1 MKQKTKTCER
11 RRKHSLLVVAPAS
24 AYTWAVAFSR
34 RLIPGA
40 VFNSRDAALAYAA
53 TLAKAAGLRAP
64 EVRVLGD
71 A

>member
-1 MKQKTKTCER
+1 MKRKTTTCER
-11 RRKHSLLVVAPAS
+11 RRKHAFVVAPAS

-53 TLAKAAGLRAP
+53 TLAEAAGLRAP

>member
-1 MKQKTKTCER
+1 MHRKTKTCDRR
-11 RRKHSLLVVAPAS
+11 RRKCAFVVAPAS

-40 VFNSRDAALAYAA
+40 VFASRDAAVAYAQ
-53 TLAKAAGLRAP
+53 TLAKAAGLRSP
-64 EVRVLGD
+64 MVRVLAD